1 MSLSEKLNYLD
12 STKSQIKQAII
23 SKGQEVSDT
32 DTFREY
38 VQKIENIQTGVDT
51 SDATATAD
59 DIISPE
65 TAYVNG
71 EKVYGTIE
79 KKYGKSTGISN
90 ANDINSS
97 VTIEAFNLDLN
108 IALNKETNIINI
120 YSIKNNSVDT
130 SSIVQLTIE
139 NLDSFQLSSSDYT
152 KTFCYLWV
160 FTSNQILIY
169 KLYENLNYELV
180 YTQDIITHSLQG
192 IIAIPNKYN
201 SLIYWSVNT
210 ARKTDTIFYLTVYT
224 FNENLGILQDNS
236 YSFIGFYEDYNGSI
250 FYNYVKGIFFNQ
262 SYNKIY
268 FNMEFQAYNNYGG
281 MTRDYFYLFA
291 FNISDFSDITSIYKG
306 TSAPIYYPIGDDYIF
321 DGTTKTLMDDN
332 FNEIITLSNIDIS
345 TEYQQIGGII
355 FNPKSSQ
362 KIQLLSIGEDTL
374 NIYGEINDYK
384 NNLIFSKGYVYYKAN
399 SIIGYKGY
407 ADIPSNEIEQLV
419 RNNIHYYKVLDKNT
433 TVDKVLHGEK
443 ILTIDGY
450 QNGTMPNNGALS
462 YTPTMT
468 QQSIP
473 AGYTSGGTIAAITD
487 GFTGLNIPS
496 SINVEFDREGSFDME
511 LPTIQGINWG
521 DVSQLIRKAI
531 RVKGEDEW
539 HYTDWE
545 DEETGEYE
553 EMCMEI
559 TSQYSG
565 DENGNLSTIIGFNED
580 DEKYHINLDIIH
592 IFKENFENYDFK
604 LVFKLLNPTS
614 IVYKN
619 ADITFNVSIPTDV
632 MYDLFITGPNITS
645 VEDVTI
651 SVKDTNNNDIPYN
664 AYYIRKL
671 NIIRL
676 LVQTDKDGEISVTY
690 NGDTQTRTLD
700 TTNNLNNGIY
710 TYRFRSYD
718 EDIEFD

>member
-1 MSLSEKLNYLD
+1 MNDEININEQLD
-12 STKSQIKQAII
+12 ILEETKSQIKQAII
-23 SKGQEVSDT
+23 DKGQEISENDS
-32 DTFREY
+32 FRSY
-38 VQKIENIQTGVDT
+38 VDKIEAIETGVDT
-51 SDATATAD
+51 SDATANAD

-90 ANDINSS
+90 ANDINSG

-120 YSIKNNSVDT
+120 YSIKNSSVDT

-169 KLYENLNYELV
+169 KLYENLNYKLV
-180 YTQDIITHSLQG
+180 YTQDITTHSLQG

-224 FNENLGILQDNS
+224 FNENSGILQDNS
-236 YSFIGFYEDYNGSI
+236 YSFIGFYEDYNGGI
-250 FYNYVKGIFFNQ
+250 FYNYIKGIFFNQ

-291 FNISDFSDITSIYKG
+291 FNISDFSNITSIYKG

-450 QNGTMPNNGALS
+450 QNGTMPNNGELT
-462 YTPTMT
+462 YTPTTT
-468 QQSIP
+468 QQTIP
-473 AGYTSGGTIAAITD
+473 AGYTSGGTIGAVTSAIDNNIQASNIKSGVTILGVQGTYTSD
-487 GFTGLNIPS
+487 ANATASNIEMGKTAYVNGTKITGSLQVVDSTHPAQNIDP
-496 SINVEFDREGSFDME
+496 INVTGHTMMMSNIFILQATCDTSGVGALILKDNDPIYIAVQEPVLAGLISLTAGKIKSGE
-511 LPTIQGINWG
+511 TILG
-521 DVSQLIRKAI
+521 
-531 RVKGEDEW
+531 
-539 HYTDWE
+539 
-545 DEETGEYE
+545 
-553 EMCMEI
+553 
-559 TSQYSG
+559 
-565 DENGNLSTIIGFNED
+565 
-580 DEKYHINLDIIH
+580 
-592 IFKENFENYDFK
+592 
-604 LVFKLLNPTS
+604 
-614 IVYKN
+614 
-619 ADITFNVSIPTDV
+619 
-632 MYDLFITGPNITS
+632 ITGTYSDAMKEYASETAMNNDIANIQEGEIVKVVASGT
-645 VEDVTI
+645 TTYYI
-651 SVKDTNNNDIPYN
+651 KDTNTMVKLVKETEVPVSPQEYQQDVGLADDILGNPIVDGND
-664 AYYIRKL
+664 
-671 NIIRL
+671 
-676 LVQTDKDGEISVTY
+676 
-690 NGDTQTRTLD
+690 
-700 TTNNLNNGIY
+700 
-710 TYRFRSYD
+710 
-718 EDIEFD
+718 